1 VAARSGSKPRGG
13 GGGPAGP
20 RPTAKRDET
29 GPRRL
34 AREAALQILFALDES
49 GAEDAAAV
57 THAIQTYWA
66 HLEGPAAGR
75 EYADEIVRAV
85 MPQRDA
91 LDQFIRDANPNWRI
105 ERMARVDRNILRIA
119 VHEFV
124 HGSVPANVAI
134 DEAVELA
141 KRFGGEES
149 PAFVNGTLDKIAR
162 NHKKL

>member
-1 VAARSGSKPRGG
+1 VARSGSKPRAGS
-13 GGGPAGP
+13 GGGP
-20 RPTAKRDET
+20 RPAAKRDET

-34 AREAALQILFALDES
+34 AREAALQILYALDETAVDDS
-49 GAEDAAAV
+49 AAL

-66 HLEGPAAGR
+66 HLEGPVAGR
-75 EYADEIVRAV
+75 EYADQLVRAT
-85 MPQRDA
+85 MQERDA
-91 LDQFIRDANPNWRI
+91 LDQAIRDANPTWRI

-124 HGSVPANVAI
+124 RADIPANVAI

-141 KRFGGEES
+141 KRFGGEDS
-149 PAFVNGTLDKIAR
+149 AAFVNGTLDKIAR